1 MDWTR
6 LARVDESELDADP
19 LRQVAA
25 WYADAVAAG
34 LSQPESMALAT
45 TTSDG
50 RPSVRMVLL
59 RAQDE
64 RGFAF
69 FTNRES
75 RKARELAA
83 NPRAALV
90 LYWQPLHRQV
100 RIEGV
105 VEELTADESAAYF
118 ATRPRGSQLAAWAS
132 AQSQPVVSRDELDRL
147 YDETAARFTGDVPL
161 PPFWGGYRVVPE
173 AIEFWHGRENRLHDR
188 IRYERRGDGWT
199 PRRLQ
204 P

>member
-1 MDWTR
+1 M
-6 LARVDESELDADP
+6 DESELDADP

-34 LSQPESMALAT
+34 LAQPESMALAT
-45 TTSDG
+45 TTPDG
-50 RPSVRMVLL
+50 RPSARMVLL
-59 RAQDE
+59 RGHDDH
-64 RGFAF
+64 GVVF
-69 FTNRES
+69 FTNRKS
-75 RKARELAA
+75 RKARELAD

-105 VEELTADESAAYF
+105 VEELTTDESAAYF
-118 ATRPRGSQLAAWAS
+118 ATRPRGSQVAAWAS
-132 AQSQPVVSRDELDRL
+132 AQSRPISDRDELERL
-147 YDETAARFTGDVPL
+147 YREADARFSSEVPL

-173 AIEFWHGRENRLHDR
+173 SIELWQGRENRLHDR
-188 IRYERRGDGWT
+188 IRYERQGGRWT
-199 PRRLQ
+199 MTRLQ